1 MLALRFAEVLC
12 WYFIFIDKTY
22 SSMTFFHLS
31 NCLFSFPYQQMLVF
45 INIIFIL
52 HSPGLIANASI
63 IFNTSSINQYIVRAL
78 FMINIATA
86 LLQVNLSV
94 NKEYTNSTTFILTH
108 SLVNIDIFWK
118 SQLLYTCSVLNY
130 ILTYFYLFSRLNSDH
145 IR

>member
-1 MLALRFAEVLC
+1 MLGLGFALVLC
-12 WYFIFIDKTY
+12 WYLICIVKAY
-22 SSMTFFHLS
+22 ASMTLHYYFL
-31 NCLFSFPYQQMLVF
+31 L
-45 INIIFIL
+45 IIFIL

-94 NKEYTNSTTFILTH
+94 NKEYTNSTTFIWTH

-130 ILTYFYLFSRLNSDH
+130 IPISFYLFSRLNSDH